1 MAARF
6 LFAWDWDWPAAEREF
21 KRAIELNP
29 NYPDAHCIYSQLL
42 QSTGRSDASIA
53 EMRKAVEIDPDNPF
67 FQENLGVAL
76 SDAGRY
82 DEAIAVFRKMFAG
95 DPNSYMA
102 QDGLW
107 DTLFLKGQRD
117 EALRQ
122 AKASFVS
129 YGRPEIADA
138 MKGEYRQAMRSGAEA
153 LIAARSQNFI
163 GAVTIARFY
172 AHAGEK
178 DRVLEWLQRA
188 ANERDTRMCYAVG
201 DPLYAS
207 VRRDPRFREVI
218 TRVQTIAHST
228 DKNTDRAP
236 SPR

>member
-1 MAARF
+1 MF
-6 LFAWDWDWPAAEREF
+6 V
-21 KRAIELNP
+21 
-29 NYPDAHCIYSQLL
+29 
-42 QSTGRSDASIA
+42 G
-53 EMRKAVEIDPDNPF
+53 
-67 FQENLGVAL
+67 
-76 SDAGRY
+76 
-82 DEAIAVFRKMFAG
+82 DE
-95 DPNSYMA
+95 NSYMA

-107 DTLFLKGQRD
+107 DTLFLKGQYA

-129 YGRPEIADA
+129 YGRLEIADA

-188 ANERDTRMCYAVG
+188 ANERDMCYVVG

-218 TRVQTIAHST
+218 TRVQT
-228 DKNTDRAP
+228 
-236 SPR
+236 